1 MVILKTKNELQ
12 LMQKAGAL
20 TAAALHTG
28 GAAIRPGVTTKQI
41 DKVIHDYIV
50 SHGGIPS
57 FLGYGGFP
65 GSACISVN
73 NEVIHG
79 IPGERVIE
87 EGDIVSIDVGALVN
101 GYHGDSA
108 YTFPCGKISAEAQ
121 ALLDGTKKSLEN
133 AIAQAVVGNRI
144 GDISHAVQS
153 TVEPLG
159 YSVVREYVGHG
170 VGAKL
175 HEPPNV
181 PNFGPAGHGARLMP
195 GMTLAVEPMVNA
207 GEKDIRVLKDEWTVV
222 TRDGSLSAHYE
233 NTILVTEG
241 EAEVLTVAEELPNG

>member
-144 GDISHAVQS
+144 GDISYAVQS

-170 VGAKL
+170 IGRGL
-175 HEPPNV
+175 HEAPEV
-181 PNFGPAGHGARLMP
+181 PNYGNPGRGVRLAAGMVIAI
-195 GMTLAVEPMVNA
+195 EPMINA
-207 GEKDIRVLKDEWTVV
+207 GGWPVKVLDDDWTVV
-222 TRDGSLSAHYE
+222 TRDNSLSAHFE
-233 NTILVTEG
+233 H
-241 EAEVLTVAEELPNG
+241 TVAITANGPLILTALP